1 MSSVLCSASLTSLV
15 RSLQSLASPNADP
28 PLTSPPL
35 PTRIYTPAS
44 PLAQPAQLWRDM
56 ATDLWAGRE
65 LAWRLAVRDISAQ
78 YRQSALGVLWAL
90 IIPLA
95 NTAVWLFLTGS
106 KVVQVAATPV
116 PYPVFV
122 FTGTLL
128 WSILIDALNAPLMQ
142 VNANKALLAKINF
155 PREALIVSGVYQTLF
170 NAAIKLGILLLVLP
184 FLGVHPG
191 WGGLLIPMGL
201 LSLVLTGTAL
211 GLLITPLGVLYGDIG
226 RGIPLITQFLMYLSP
241 VVFPLA
247 STGWTA
253 TLMRL
258 SPLTPLILNARA
270 WFTGQPP
277 ELLGEWALTLGGS
290 VLLLLVVWLVYRL
303 SMPILIE
310 RMSA

>member
-1 MSSVLCSASLTSLV
+1 MV
-15 RSLQSLASPNADP
+15 Q
-28 PLTSPPL
+28 
-35 PTRIYTPAS
+35 
-44 PLAQPAQLWRDM
+44 
-56 ATDLWAGRE
+56 DLWAGRE

-78 YRQSALGVLWAL
+78 YRQSVLGVLWAL

-106 KVVQVAATPV
+106 KVVQVGATPV

-128 WSILIDALNAPLMQ
+128 WSILIDALNAPLQQ

-155 PREALIVSGVYQTLF
+155 PREALILSGIYQTLF

-191 WGGLLIPMGL
+191 LGGLLIPLGL
-201 LSLVLTGTAL
+201 FSLVLSGTAV

-247 STGWTA
+247 TVGWTA

-258 SPLTPLILNARA
+258 NPLTPLILNARA
-270 WFTGQPP
+270 WFTGQVPQ
-277 ELLGEWALTLGGS
+277 LLVEWTLALGGS
-290 VLLLLVVWLVYRL
+290 AVLLLLVWMVYRL
-303 SMPILIE
+303 AMPILIE

>member
-1 MSSVLCSASLTSLV
+1 MT
-15 RSLQSLASPNADP
+15 N
-28 PLTSPPL
+28 L

-44 PLAQPAQLWRDM
+44 PLAQPGLLWREM
-56 ATDLWAGRE
+56 VADLWTGRE

-78 YRQSALGVLWAL
+78 YRQSFFGVLWAL

-95 NTAVWLFLTGS
+95 NTAVWLFVTGS
-106 KVVQVAATPV
+106 KVVQVAATPI

-142 VNANKALLAKINF
+142 VNANKTLLAKINF
-155 PREALIVSGVYQTLF
+155 PREALIISGIYQTLF
-170 NAAIKLGILLLVLP
+170 NGAIKLGILLLVLP
-184 FLGVHPG
+184 VLGVHPG
-191 WGGLLIPMGL
+191 WGGLLIPVGL
-201 LSLVLTGTAL
+201 LSLVLTGTAV

-247 STGWTA
+247 TTGWTG

-258 SPLTPLILNARA
+258 NPLTPLILNARA

-277 ELLGEWALTLGGS
+277 QLLGEWILTLGGS
-290 VLLLLVVWLVYRL
+290 AVLLLLMWMVYRL
-303 SMPILIE
+303 AMPILIE

>member
-1 MSSVLCSASLTSLV
+1 
-15 RSLQSLASPNADP
+15 LARHLDHPMTTA
-28 PLTSPPL
+28 PPL
-35 PTRIYTPAS
+35 PTRVYTPES
-44 PLAQPAQLWRDM
+44 PLAHPGKLWREM
-56 ATDLWAGRE
+56 IIDLWAGRE

-78 YRQSALGVLWAL
+78 YRQSVLGVLWAL

-95 NTAVWLFLTGS
+95 NTAVWLFLSAS
-106 KVVQVAATPV
+106 KVVQVADTAM

-128 WSILIDALNAPLMQ
+128 WSILIDALNAPLQQ
-142 VNANKALLAKINF
+142 VTANKALLAKINF
-155 PREALIVSGVYQTLF
+155 PREALIVSGILQTAF
-170 NAAIKLGILLLVLP
+170 NGAIKLGILLLVLP

-191 WGGLLIPMGL
+191 WGGLLIPVGL
-201 LSLVLTGTAL
+201 LSLMLTGTAV

-247 STGWTA
+247 TTGWTG

-258 SPLTPLILNARA
+258 NPLTPLILNARA

-277 ELLGEWALTLGGS
+277 QLLGEWALAVGGS
-290 VLLLLVVWLVYRL
+290 AVLLVLVWMVYRL
-303 SMPILIE
+303 AMPILIE

>member
-1 MSSVLCSASLTSLV
+1 MTSNALLT
-15 RSLQSLASPNADP
+15 R
-28 PLTSPPL
+28 T
-35 PTRIYTPAS
+35 YTPAS

-56 ATDLWAGRE
+56 ATDLWSGRE

-90 IIPLA
+90 VIPLA

-155 PREALIVSGVYQTLF
+155 PWEALIVSGVYQTLF

-191 WGGLLIPMGL
+191 WGGLLIPVGL
-201 LSLVLTGTAL
+201 LSLVLAGTAV
-211 GLLITPLGVLYGDIG
+211 GLALTPLGVLYGDIG

-247 STGWTA
+247 TMGWTP

-258 SPLTPLILNARA
+258 NPLTPLILNARA
-270 WFTGQPP
+270 WFTGQPAQ
-277 ELLGEWALTLGGS
+277 LLGEWALAVGGS

-303 SMPILIE
+303 AMPILIE

>member
-1 MSSVLCSASLTSLV
+1 VTTA
-15 RSLQSLASPNADP
+15 
-28 PLTSPPL
+28 PPL
-35 PTRIYTPAS
+35 PTRTYTPES
-44 PLAQPAQLWRDM
+44 PLAHPGKLWGEM
-56 ATDLWAGRE
+56 VQDLWAGRE

-78 YRQSALGVLWAL
+78 YRQSVLGVLWTL

-95 NTAVWLFLTGS
+95 NTSVWLFLSAS
-106 KVVQVAATPV
+106 KVVQVGATPV

-128 WSILIDALNAPLMQ
+128 WSILIDALNAPLQQ

-155 PREALIVSGVYQTLF
+155 PREALILSGIYQTLF
-170 NAAIKLGILLLVLP
+170 NGAIKLGILLLVLP

-191 WGGLLIPMGL
+191 WGGLLIPLGL
-201 LSLVLTGTAL
+201 FSLVLTGTAA

-258 SPLTPLILNARA
+258 NPLTPLILNARA
-270 WFTGQPP
+270 WFTGQSPQ
-277 ELLGEWALTLGGS
+277 LLGEWTLALGGS
-290 VLLLLVVWLVYRL
+290 AVLLLLVWMVYRL
-303 SMPILIE
+303 AMPILIE

>member
-1 MSSVLCSASLTSLV
+1 MTTA
-15 RSLQSLASPNADP
+15 
-28 PLTSPPL
+28 PPL
-35 PTRIYTPAS
+35 PTRTYTPES
-44 PLAQPAQLWRDM
+44 PLAHPGKLWGEM
-56 ATDLWAGRE
+56 VQDLWAGRE

-78 YRQSALGVLWAL
+78 YRQSVLGVLWAL

-95 NTAVWLFLTGS
+95 NTSVWLFLSAS
-106 KVVQVAATPV
+106 KVVQVGATPV

-128 WSILIDALNAPLMQ
+128 WSILIDALNAPLQQ

-155 PREALIVSGVYQTLF
+155 PREALILSGIYQTLF
-170 NAAIKLGILLLVLP
+170 NGAIKLGILLLVLP

-191 WGGLLIPMGL
+191 WGGLLIPLGL
-201 LSLVLTGTAL
+201 FSLVLIGTAA

-258 SPLTPLILNARA
+258 NPLTPLILNARA
-270 WFTGQPP
+270 WFTGQSPQ
-277 ELLGEWALTLGGS
+277 LLGEWTLVLGGS
-290 VLLLLVVWLVYRL
+290 AVLLLLVWMVYRL
-303 SMPILIE
+303 AMPILIE

>member
-1 MSSVLCSASLTSLV
+1 M
-15 RSLQSLASPNADP
+15 
-28 PLTSPPL
+28 PLTTVPTL
-35 PTRIYTPAS
+35 PTRTYTPES
-44 PLAQPAQLWRDM
+44 PLAHPGKLWQEM
-56 ATDLWAGRE
+56 VQDLWAGRE

-78 YRQSALGVLWAL
+78 YRQSVLGVLWAL

-95 NTAVWLFLTGS
+95 NTAVWLFLSAS
-106 KVVQVAATPV
+106 KVVQVGATPV

-128 WSILIDALNAPLMQ
+128 WSILIDALNAPPMQ

-155 PREALIVSGVYQTLF
+155 PREALILSGVYQTLF

-191 WGGLLIPMGL
+191 WGGLLIPLGL
-201 LSLVLTGTAL
+201 FSLVLTGTAV

-247 STGWTA
+247 TTGWTA

-258 SPLTPLILNARA
+258 NPLTPLILNARG

-277 ELLGEWALTLGGS
+277 QLLGVWVLAAGGS
-290 VLLLLVVWLVYRL
+290 AILLLLVWMLYRL
-303 SMPILIE
+303 AMPILIE